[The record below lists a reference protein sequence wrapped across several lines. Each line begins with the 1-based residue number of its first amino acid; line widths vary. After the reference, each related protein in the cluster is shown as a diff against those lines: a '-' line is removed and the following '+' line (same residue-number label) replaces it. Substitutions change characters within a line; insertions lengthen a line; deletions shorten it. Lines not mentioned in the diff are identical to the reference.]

1 VDGDR
6 CAAGGTPGPG
16 AHVTASGDAD
26 LLPDNPWEKWGW
38 TFAAIWL
45 VFLAFPI
52 IAVAESGVPVAAKV
66 GAWLCI
72 LGFAVANVF
81 GYSRRGNTWLA
92 LGLMLVLGLATLP
105 VIGIGVISF
114 TPYLAIMS
122 ALELPAPAWKW
133 AVGLWAAFPVL
144 SLLGIDEF
152 PTFFFLMLWPIMIG
166 GVMLRIFGEREQLAY
181 AARGQHAI
189 VAERERVARDVH
201 DVLGH
206 SLTALSVKAELAARL
221 IDLDPARAKEELESI
236 QATARQALAE
246 VRATVG
252 GLRAGNLEAE
262 LAAAPRVLADA
273 GVATRVEG
281 SVADTDPRHRTLL
294 AWVLR
299 ESVTNVVRHAR
310 ARSVVIELGPDGIA
324 VTDDGAGCDG
334 PEGNGLRGMRERV
347 TGAGGT
353 LSLAPASP
361 GTRVEVALP

>member
-16 AHVTASGDAD
+16 AHVTASEDAD

-52 IAVAESGVPVAAKV
+52 IAVAESEVPVAAKV

-72 LGFAVANVF
+72 LGFAVANVV

-236 QATARQALAE
+236 QATARQALA
-246 VRATVG
+246 
-252 GLRAGNLEAE
+252 
-262 LAAAPRVLADA
+262 DA

-353 LSLAPASP
+353 LNLAPASP